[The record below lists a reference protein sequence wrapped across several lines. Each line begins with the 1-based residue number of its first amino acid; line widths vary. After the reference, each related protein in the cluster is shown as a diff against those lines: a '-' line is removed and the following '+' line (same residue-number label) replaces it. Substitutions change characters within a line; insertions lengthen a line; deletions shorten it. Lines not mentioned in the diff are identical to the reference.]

1 AVLGGEQ
8 SGHIIYRTMQKTGD
22 GIITSL
28 LFLKALEFLKLSVSE
43 ASELYKPFPQIIKSI
58 KIREKRPLDS
68 WEELNIMTGN
78 FNKEYGDNSR
88 ILIRYSGTEK
98 KIRLMIES
106 EDENVINKNLEIFED
121 FLISEIGEDK

>member
-1 AVLGGEQ
+1 MLGGEQ
-8 SGHIIYRTMQKTGD
+8 SGHIIYRTLQKTGD

-28 LFLKALEFLKLSVSE
+28 LFLKALEYLKLSVSE
-43 ASELYKPFPQIIKSI
+43 ASELYKPFPQVISSI
-58 KIREKRPLDS
+58 KIKEKRPLDN
-68 WEELNIMTGN
+68 WEELKVMTRN

-106 EDENVINKNLEIFED
+106 EDENVINKNLEIFKE
-121 FLISEIGEDK
+121 FLISEIGEEK